1 MKRGSN
7 SDNSVESQRGRALM
21 GLREMVLRGEFR
33 PGSRIAEVPVGR
45 KLNVSRTPVRH
56 ALERLV
62 EEGLL
67 ESNTSGGFTVRE
79 FTVRDIWDAIEARGV
94 LEGAAARLAAERL
107 SDFKETD
114 SLRRLCEELEQVVSA
129 SVAYSQPPSSD
140 EMSRFAELNG
150 KFHAAMVE
158 LAKSPMLEWALDRI
172 RGIPFAS
179 PRAVIMSGTIEGSL
193 IAQAQHRA
201 LLDAIVNREGARA
214 EGIAREHARFARQN
228 LERALAQTPDSTAVQ
243 RSGLALIKNALPHV
257 FKERERRPAA
267 RSTDMAEAEGYRR

>member
-1 MKRGSN
+1 
-7 SDNSVESQRGRALM
+7 M

-33 PGSRIAEVPVGR
+33 AGARIAEVPVGQ

-67 ESNTSGGFTVRE
+67 EANASGGFTVRE

-107 SDFKETD
+107 TDFKEAD
-114 SLRRLCEELEQVVSA
+114 PLRRLCKDLEEVVSA
-129 SVAYSQPPSSD
+129 SVANRQAPSSD

-150 KFHAAMVE
+150 KFHTAIVE
-158 LAKSPMLEWALDRI
+158 LAKSPMLEWAIDRVQ
-172 RGIPFAS
+172 GIPFAS
-179 PRAVIMSGTIEGSL
+179 PRAVIMSGTMEGSL

-228 LERALAQTPDSTAVQ
+228 LERALVQTPDSAAAE
-243 RSGLALIKNALPHV
+243 RSGLALIKNALPPG
-257 FKERERRPAA
+257 FKDAERRRAVPV
-267 RSTDMAEAEGYRR
+267 AETADEDGNRQ

>member
-1 MKRGSN
+1 
-7 SDNSVESQRGRALM
+7 M

-67 ESNTSGGFTVRE
+67 ESTSSGGFTVRE

-107 SDFKETD
+107 TDFKDTET
-114 SLRRLCEELEQVVSA
+114 LRRLCAELELVVNPSVEQRQAPSA
-129 SVAYSQPPSSD
+129 A
-140 EMSRFAELNG
+140 EMGRFAELNG
-150 KFHAAMVE
+150 KFHAAIVE
-158 LAKSPMLEWALDRI
+158 VAKSPMLQWALERVQ
-172 RGIPFAS
+172 GIPFAS
-179 PRAVIMSGTIEGSL
+179 PRAVIMSGTMEGSL

-214 EGIAREHARFARQN
+214 EAIAREHARFARQN
-228 LERALAQTPDSTAVQ
+228 LEQAIAQVPNPEAAGP
-243 RSGLALIKNALPHV
+243 SGLALIRNGLPLR
-257 FKERERRPAA
+257 FKETERRVSARFAEDAA
-267 RSTDMAEAEGYRR
+267 ATEGNRR